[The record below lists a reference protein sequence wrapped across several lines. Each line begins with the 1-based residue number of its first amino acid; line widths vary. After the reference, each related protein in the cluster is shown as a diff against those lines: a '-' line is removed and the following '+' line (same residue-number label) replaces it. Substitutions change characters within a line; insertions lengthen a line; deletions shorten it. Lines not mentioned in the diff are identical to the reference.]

1 MARTCFTKISLTV
14 MEEEYKERVAKT
26 RPGKRLL
33 TQVQMKT
40 QTGAFPLGVGKTEV
54 CLNN

>member
-1 MARTCFTKISLTV
+1 MARTCFTKISLIV

-26 RPGKRLL
+26 RQGKRLL

-40 QTGAFPLGVGKTEV
+40 QTGAVPLGAGKR
-54 CLNN
+54 L

>member
-1 MARTCFTKISLTV
+1 MARTCFTKINLIV

-40 QTGAFPLGVGKTEV
+40 QTGAVPLGAGKR
-54 CLNN
+54 L